1 MSPYGGESE
10 PESLS
15 VYDQRVMNLQRQ
27 LDIESKVKAG
37 ADNMIIEYSSN
48 HKNTDKKLLSEAQ
61 QMSQVKEVRYTWD
74 FRELMRFHLNDDSFC
89 RTPKPKSST

>member
-61 QMSQVKEVRYTWD
+61 QMSQVKEVRY

>member
-61 QMSQVKEVRYTWD
+61 QMSQVKEVRY
-74 FRELMRFHLNDDSFC
+74 FRELMRFHLNDDSLC
-89 RTPKPKSST
+89 RTPKPKLST

>member
-1 MSPYGGESE
+1 MNCILLADTPMSPYGGESE

-61 QMSQVKEVRYTWD
+61 QMSQVKEVRYD
-74 FRELMRFHLNDDSFC
+74 QFGIFVS
-89 RTPKPKSST
+89 